1 MFNSKKSEALLARI
15 REGMEMSRKEKLSLI
30 VALSVPSM
38 LAQVTSVLM
47 FFIDASMVGHLGASA
62 TASIGLIE
70 STTWLM
76 GSVMSAM
83 AMGFS
88 VQVAHFIGAND
99 FSKARQVFRHSLV
112 CGAIFSVVMML
123 IGVLIHNP
131 LPHWLGGGE
140 DIVDNSSRYFLVFS
154 FALPFVLLFHLSA
167 SMLKCAG
174 DMRTPSFMAIAN
186 CLLDVSFNYI
196 FIYVLNM
203 GVIGAALGTLLSYI
217 IVSLGLAY
225 MAIFRSKILA
235 LHLDKE
241 RFVWVWGYVRHAVKL
256 STPMAIQSIL
266 MSGAQIVSTLIVA
279 PLGSV
284 AIATNSLAITAESLC
299 YMPGFGIGEA
309 ATTLVGQTHGAG
321 RNDLC
326 RNFAFMTVGLGMAV
340 MSFMGFVMYVFAPE
354 MIGVLSPVEVIREL
368 GTTVLRIEAFAE
380 PFFGAAIVTAA
391 VCVGAGD
398 TLKPALINLGSMW
411 FVRLTL
417 AYYLS
422 QSMGLKGVWIAMA
435 IELTF
440 RGIAFLIRLN
450 KGHWMDFKVT
460 E

>member
-1 MFNSKKSEALLARI
+1 
-15 REGMEMSRKEKLSLI
+15 
-30 VALSVPSM
+30 M

-174 DMRTPSFMAIAN
+174 DMRTPSIMAIAN

-340 MSFMGFVMYVFAPE
+340 MSFMGLVMYVFAPE
-354 MIGVLSPVEVIREL
+354 MIGVLSPVEIIREL

-411 FVRLTL
+411 LVRLTL

-440 RGIAFLIRLN
+440 RGIAFLVRLN